1 MSTTLDPSTAP
12 GPHRDA
18 AATGAPTRPPG
29 RGWVLAGLGAG
40 LAGIVSVVASTLV
53 DAVYEPD
60 NHGDAE
66 AIAESMSDLVPQVL
80 TFHTATMVSC
90 ALLVVFA
97 AGLHRHLVRRTHPD
111 SIVPGVAAIGV
122 VLVCVAQ
129 LMGAGLT
136 TEFAFAFAAPDD
148 AFVPETVVFFN
159 HWIGTIPWLWGG
171 IGLTALAIASAAF
184 RQGAFPRWVGWTSLV
199 LGGLTTLFLV
209 SPVQYMAGLTGP
221 IWLVAISTALLRSV
235 RRV

>member
-1 MSTTLDPSTAP
+1 MSTSLDPSTAS

-18 AATGAPTRPPG
+18 DSGAPTRPTG
-29 RGWVLAGLGAG
+29 RAWVLAGLGAG
-40 LAGIVSVVASTLV
+40 LAGLASIVASGAV
-53 DAVYEPD
+53 DAVYDPD
-60 NHGDAE
+60 NQGDAVAVAE
-66 AIAESMSDLVPQVL
+66 AMTDQVPRVLV
-80 TFHTATMVSC
+80 FHTATMVSC

-148 AFVPETVVFFN
+148 AFVPEAVVVFG

-171 IGLTALAIASAAF
+171 IGLTALAMASATF
-184 RQGAFPRWVGWTSLV
+184 RQGAFPRWVGWTSVV

-209 SPVQYMAGLTGP
+209 SPVQYMAGMTGP
-221 IWLVAISTALLRSV
+221 LWLVAFSAALLRSV
-235 RRV
+235 RRSR

>member
-1 MSTTLDPSTAP
+1 MSTTLDPSTAS

-18 AATGAPTRPPG
+18 STGAPTRPPG

-40 LAGIVSVVASTLV
+40 LAGIVSVVASTTV
-53 DAVYEPD
+53 DAAYDPA
-60 NHGDAE
+60 NSGDAE
-66 AIAESMSDLVPQVL
+66 AIAAAMGDLVPQVL
-80 TFHTATMVSC
+80 VFHTATMVSC

-97 AGLHRHLVRRTHPD
+97 AGLHRHLQRRTHPD
-111 SIVPGVAAIGV
+111 SIVPGVAAIGI

-136 TEFAFAFAAPDD
+136 TEFAFAFAAPED
-148 AFVPETVVFFN
+148 AYVPETVVFFG

-171 IGLTALAIASAAF
+171 IGLTALAMVSATF

-199 LGGLTTLFLV
+199 LGALTTLFLV
-209 SPVQYMAGLTGP
+209 SPVQYMAGMTGP
-221 IWLVAISTALLRSV
+221 IWLVVVSAALLRSV
-235 RRV
+235 RRA